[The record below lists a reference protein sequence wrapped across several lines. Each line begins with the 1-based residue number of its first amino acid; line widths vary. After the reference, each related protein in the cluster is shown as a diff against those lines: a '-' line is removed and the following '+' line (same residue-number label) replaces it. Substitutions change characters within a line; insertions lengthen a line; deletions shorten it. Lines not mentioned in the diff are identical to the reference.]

1 MCLFLATFQDN
12 RSGNFSLAL
21 DERGEVTAAQGM
33 AELAERLDLDLTDPF
48 PRHGKPLADFLE
60 RVLAAVPRAE
70 PQPEDFFLAGAER
83 PQRALDLSRQ
93 VLARQGVARGFH
105 QLVLDE
111 LPQLRVLADRRLE
124 RQGLA

>member
-1 MCLFLATFQDN
+1 MAPAFLRHAS
-12 RSGNFSLAL
+12 RAPSPYPLSPSLGSRGRGISWTLIL

-48 PRHGKPLADFLE
+48 PRHGKPPADFLE
-60 RVLAAVPRAE
+60 RVLAAVPQAE

-93 VLARQGVARGFH
+93 VLARQGVARGI
-105 QLVLDE
+105 
-111 LPQLRVLADRRLE
+111 PSTCPR
-124 RQGLA
+124 